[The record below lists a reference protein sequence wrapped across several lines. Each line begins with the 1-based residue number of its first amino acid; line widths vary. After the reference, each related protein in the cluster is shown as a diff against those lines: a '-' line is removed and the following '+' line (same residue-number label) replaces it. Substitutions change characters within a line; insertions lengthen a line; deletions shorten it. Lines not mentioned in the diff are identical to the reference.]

1 MAKEGYI
8 GGTGMGEAIDP
19 GEFFDESSGCEDGQI
34 IDESEG
40 DGITWAGVEAG
51 ERTFIAEDN
60 FCEEDAVEGIV
71 DDNSLDTGA
80 EGSDT
85 IGEEGKG
92 IRAHGEAFLEEVEEE
107 ATGFDG
113 DVDKE
118 IFTV

>member
-1 MAKEGYI
+1 MAEEGGI
-8 GGTGMGEAIDP
+8 WGTGMGEAVDP
-19 GEFFDESSGCEDGQI
+19 GEFFDEGCGGEDGQI
-34 IDESEG
+34 IDEGEG
-40 DGITWAGVEAG
+40 DSVTGAGVEGG
-51 ERTFIAEDN
+51 EVTFIAEDD

-71 DDNSLDTGA
+71 DDNSLDTCA

-92 IRAHGEAFLEEVEEE
+92 IRAHGETFLEEVEEE

-113 DVDKE
+113 DMDKE